1 MTERDA
7 LQMRIDELEGQVA
20 HLTERWRLNDE
31 VDALCEVAI
40 RDRLPIDHGLRLW
53 MPALAKATGAS
64 LVFVRTYDET
74 LELHDFVHAV
84 GESDGLPFEPD
95 ALAKDL
101 LGASPI
107 TRRAESLTLLA
118 QALDVAGD
126 PFGAVAVLLPEELD
140 EEAARLRHE
149 LVSTWCEEIDNHLAS
164 IADARKKANL
174 TSEISHALQDPVL
187 ERGLSRALEVLQAN
201 VPFDDLVLVFRHE
214 DDVSGDTLR
223 YKIIKGGVVVHDSAS
238 QAASGV
244 GSDVD
249 TFMRSRAFRIMAGD
263 DEEMRERFGIQR
275 YREEVLITG
284 VKSAKVIGRMVV
296 TSRHGEF
303 NTFDRDLI
311 DRFADSL
318 RQRVVDFN
326 REWKNLAV
334 TFSSKTTERL
344 LQEEGYVERY
354 LSARE
359 RECAVMFCDIA
370 GFTRLSEQVLGK
382 PEAIGRL
389 IDTWSARA
397 VQIVWESGGT
407 FDKMVGD
414 CVIAIW
420 GPPFFDEP
428 AEVFAPPGGAR
439 RARHPRVHPLP
450 RLARGLARAG
460 GRGDRRRD
468 RLEPLPADGRLL
480 RARPGLHRLLLGDE
494 QHGAIAGAGQGR
506 RDPLHGELRRPRA
519 HARRVRRFER
529 GEREERQESAGVSAA
544 DRREQDRSG
553 AGLVS
558 VLLSKDRSL
567 EMPRDALE
575 RGSGL

>member
-7 LQMRIDELEGQVA
+7 LQKRITELEGQVA

-53 MPALAKATGAS
+53 MPALAKATNAS
-64 LVFVRTYDET
+64 IVFVRTYDET

-84 GESDGLPFEPD
+84 GESDGLPFDAD

-101 LGASPI
+101 LEASPI
-107 TRRAESLTLLA
+107 TRRADSLTLMA

-126 PFGAVAVLLPEELD
+126 PFGAVAIVVPEALD
-140 EEAARLRHE
+140 EEEARLRHE
-149 LVSTWCEEIDNHLAS
+149 FVSTWCEEIDNHLAS
-164 IADARKKANL
+164 IADARKKANV
-174 TSEISHALQDPVL
+174 TGEISHALQDPVL
-187 ERGLSRALEVLQAN
+187 DRGLTRALDVLQAN

-223 YKIIKGGVVVHDSAS
+223 YKIVKGGVLVHDSAN

-249 TFMRSRAFRIMAGD
+249 GFMRSRAFRIMAGD

-296 TSRHGEF
+296 TSRRGEF

-334 TFSSKTTERL
+334 TFSSKLTERL
-344 LQEEGYVERY
+344 LQEEGYVEKY

-370 GFTRLSEQVLGK
+370 GFTRISEQVLAK

-389 IDTWSARA
+389 IDTWSQRA
-397 VQIVWESGGT
+397 VEIVWETGGT

-428 AEVFAPPGGAR
+428 AELLCR
-439 RARHPRVHPLP
+439 RA
-450 RLARGLARAG
+450 AQAANDIRA
-460 GRGDRRRD
+460 
-468 RLEPLPADGRLL
+468 
-480 RARPGLHRLLLGDE
+480 
-494 QHGAIAGAGQGR
+494 
-506 RDPLHGELRRPRA
+506 
-519 HARRVRRFER
+519 FT
-529 GEREERQESAGVSAA
+529 
-544 DRREQDRSG
+544 
-553 AGLVS
+553 
-558 VLLSKDRSL
+558 RSL
-567 EMPRDALE
+567 GSHEAVPELVGETIDVATGLNHCALMVGFFGPDREYTGFSSGMNNTARLQGQAKAGEILCMESFVAHVRTPDAFGEQREASVKNVQRPLVFRPLLDVTKIE
-575 RGSGL
+575 PELGS

>member
-7 LQMRIDELEGQVA
+7 LQKRIAELEGQVA

-64 LVFVRTYDET
+64 IVFVRTYDET
-74 LELHDFVHAV
+74 LELHDFVHAM
-84 GESDGLPFEPD
+84 GESDALPVDVD
-95 ALAKDL
+95 ALCKDL
-101 LGASPI
+101 LEASPI
-107 TRRAESLTLLA
+107 TRRAPGLTLIA
-118 QALDVAGD
+118 QGLDVAGD
-126 PFGAVAVLLPEELD
+126 PFGAVAILVPEDLD
-140 EEAARLRHE
+140 DHAAQRKHE
-149 LVSTWCEEIDNHLAS
+149 LVGTWCEEVDNHLAS
-164 IADARKKANL
+164 IADARKKAVL
-174 TSEISHALQDPVL
+174 TGDISHALQDPVL

-223 YKIIKGGVVVHDSAS
+223 YKILKGGVVVHDSAS

-249 TFMRSRAFRIMAGD
+249 AFMRSRAFRIMAGD

-284 VKSAKVIGRMVV
+284 VKSAKVIGRLVV
-296 TSRHGEF
+296 TSRRGEF

-334 TFSSKTTERL
+334 TFSGKLTERL
-344 LQEEGYVERY
+344 LSEEGYVEKY

-359 RECAVMFCDIA
+359 RECAIMFCDIA

-389 IDTWSARA
+389 IDTWSAR
-397 VQIVWESGGT
+397 VVEIVWETGGT

-420 GPPFFDEP
+420 GPPFFDE
-428 AEVFAPPGGAR
+428 APELLCR
-439 RARHPRVHPLP
+439 RA
-450 RLARGLARAG
+450 ARAAHEIRAFTRSLSAHESVPELVG
-460 GRGDRRRD
+460 ESVDVATGLNHCPLMVGFFGPDRD
-468 RLEPLPADGRLL
+468 YTGFSSGMNNTARLQGQAKAGEILCMESFVS
-480 RARPGLHRLLLGDE
+480 HV
-494 QHGAIAGAGQGR
+494 GAPEA
-506 RDPLHGELRRPRA
+506 
-519 HARRVRRFER
+519 F
-529 GEREERQESAGVSAA
+529 GER
-544 DRREQDRSG
+544 RE
-553 AGLVS
+553 AS
-558 VLLSKDRSL
+558 VKNVKNPLAFRPLIDVNQIEPEL
-567 EMPRDALE
+567 
-575 RGSGL
+575 GS